1 MADMNTASTDRRSEV
16 HTEVR
21 RPMEAIVA
29 GIVWFVFGVIEVLL
43 ALRFVLLLLGAN
55 AEAGFVKLIYGL
67 SAVFMAP
74 FSAIF
79 ETQAVAG
86 ATFEWSVLVAIAI
99 YALIAWGIVA
109 LIQAISPREQAATV
123 ERSEK
128 NDTAQVS

>member
-1 MADMNTASTDRRSEV
+1 MANANTASTDRRSEV

-21 RPMEAIVA
+21 RPMEAVVA
-29 GIVWFVFGVIEVLL
+29 GIVWFIFGVIEVLL
-43 ALRFVLLLLGAN
+43 ALRFVFLLFGAN
-55 AEAGFVKLIYGL
+55 AEAGFVKMIYGL

-79 ETQAVAG
+79 KTQDVAG

-99 YALIAWGIVA
+99 YALLAWGIVA
-109 LIQAISPREQAATV
+109 FIQAVSPREQSATV

-128 NDTAQVS
+128 NDTAQTS